1 MNGERGTFR
10 LCDSPGCPD
19 GFRSVGRSDLHT
31 GAGFF
36 YDGCPEEEPQAR
48 LVEKRLS
55 NLEEEC
61 IGQFRAGLL

>member
-1 MNGERGTFR
+1 MGSAGHSGCVTRRGVR
-10 LCDSPGCPD
+10 RDS
-19 GFRSVGRSDLHT
+19 RSVGRSDLYT

-36 YDGCPEEEPQAR
+36 MVVVAEEELQAR

-61 IGQFRAGLL
+61 IG